1 MQASFHL
8 PLTIQRFFKIQQGRS
23 TFNFTGKI
31 RSSASIQHGKH
42 RLAGPNLD
50 NLSPCSRA
58 NIHIKIAQKL
68 PPANPHT
75 NKFQS
80 KTETN
85 NNKIIRKAQLLLP
98 LPLATNSRLQPRP
111 QITCLL
117 SFLSSLTSTLSKKYR
132 HANKD
137 NTQTKYNYSPP
148 ATAVSLKPHN
158 NSNIIKNSNV
168 REEVVCVLPPQI
180 HNQEKGTKKTKQYN
194 TKQNKTLPPPPPQ
207 QGAGT
212 RSFREWK
219 KVPARGIKF
228 GK

>member
-8 PLTIQRFFKIQQGRS
+8 PLTIQRFFTTQQGRS

-31 RSSASIQHGKH
+31 RSSASIQQGKH
-42 RLAGPNLD
+42 ELAGPNLD
-50 NLSPCSRA
+50 HLSPCSRA

-80 KTETN
+80 KTKTN

-98 LPLATNSRLQPRP
+98 LPLATKARLQPRH

-117 SFLSSLTSTLSKKYR
+117 SFLSSLTSTLSKKIR

-158 NSNIIKNSNV
+158 KQQYNQKLQRSRRSRLRSSTTNSQPGKRNEKN
-168 REEVVCVLPPQI
+168 
-180 HNQEKGTKKTKQYN
+180 KTKQN
-194 TKQNKTLPPPPPQ
+194 PTSSST
-207 QGAGT
+207 A
-212 RSFREWK
+212 
-219 KVPARGIKF
+219 ARG
-228 GK
+228 GHSELPRVQESTSAWN

>member
-8 PLTIQRFFKIQQGRS
+8 PLTIQRFFTTQQGRS
-23 TFNFTGKI
+23 AFNFTGKI
-31 RSSASIQHGKH
+31 RSSASIQQGKH
-42 RLAGPNLD
+42 KLAGPNLD
-50 NLSPCSRA
+50 HLSPCSRA

-117 SFLSSLTSTLSKKYR
+117 SFLSSLTSTLSKKIR

-180 HNQEKGTKKTKQYN
+180 HNQEKGTKKTKQ
-194 TKQNKTLPPPPPQ
+194 NKTLPPPPPQ

-212 RSFREWK
+212 RSFRECK

-228 GK
+228 GI